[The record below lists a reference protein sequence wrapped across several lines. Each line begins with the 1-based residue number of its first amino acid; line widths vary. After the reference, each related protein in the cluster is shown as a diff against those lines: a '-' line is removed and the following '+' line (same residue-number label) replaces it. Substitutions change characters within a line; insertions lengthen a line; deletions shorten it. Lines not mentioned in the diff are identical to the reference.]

1 MLNDSEGGSLRA
13 KGWKEGLYLFVS
25 FAFCTAGDG
34 GVGVVE
40 SLKKG
45 GRKILTTDG
54 WKVGW
59 RVESPGGQRPRCE
72 AITETLC
79 SFGI

>member
-1 MLNDSEGGSLRA
+1 MLNDSEGGSLMA
-13 KGWKEGLYLFVS
+13 KGWKEGLDLFVS
-25 FAFCTAGDG
+25 FAFCTAGDRG
-34 GVGVVE
+34 LGVVE

-45 GRKILTTDG
+45 GRKKLTAES

-59 RVESPGGQRPRCE
+59 RVETQGGQRPRCE
-72 AITETLC
+72 AIKETLC